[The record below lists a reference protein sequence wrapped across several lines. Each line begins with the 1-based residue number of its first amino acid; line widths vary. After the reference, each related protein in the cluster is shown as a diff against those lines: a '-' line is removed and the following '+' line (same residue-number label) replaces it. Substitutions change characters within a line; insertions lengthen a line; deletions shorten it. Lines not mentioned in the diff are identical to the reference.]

1 MTIRRKIRRRKRRR
15 KMVNVNLKV
24 HGISLKTISAE
35 PLQPASPPQIAPN
48 PTPPPARHA
57 VTNPPPNPVAAVPPS
72 STPMPAPR
80 TANPPPSSRA
90 AGKQPMSYAPTTATT
105 NSTPLNNP
113 PRSARAAA
121 KAPAPPQ
128 NYNAHNHPHHHPS
141 PPSSNAS
148 VPQKHRPPANAQA
161 APVPKTNN
169 KIWSTNTSEE
179 RERIKEFWLGL
190 GEEDRRALVK
200 VEKETV
206 LKKMKEQQKHSCT
219 CAVCG
224 RKRCVF
230 RFCSKMSKSSA
241 DNVILFLWATFARHH
256 DL

>member
-1 MTIRRKIRRRKRRR
+1 M
-15 KMVNVNLKV
+15 
-24 HGISLKTISAE
+24 
-35 PLQPASPPQIAPN
+35 PPPSN
-48 PTPPPARHA
+48 PTPPVSRHG
-57 VTNPPPNPVAAVPPS
+57 VTHTNNNPVPGVPPS

-90 AGKQPMSYAPTTATT
+90 AGKQPMSYPPTSATT
-105 NSTPLNNP
+105 NNLPSNP

-148 VPQKHRPPANAQA
+148 APQKHRPPAGAVQSNPSA
-161 APVPKTNN
+161 KNN

-190 GEEDRRALVK
+190 GEEERRALVK
-200 VEKETV
+200 IEKETV

-224 RKRCVF
+224 RKRCVPVATRRRLKF
-230 RFCSKMSKSSA
+230 LLTMMTCSCDRSLLDISYRPLVLDGCIAGM
-241 DNVILFLWATFARHH
+241 L
-256 DL
+256 